1 MTGSPERRPAPV
13 PASLSDLC
21 TTAARSPPALLPPLL
36 GAAAANP
43 LLLWAGSAAAVAAYA
58 ASLDAIGLAGGIGVA
73 APLAVLAASA
83 LSSIA
88 GFAFSAI
95 CGAMLLHLLEGP
107 VRIVQI
113 LILCSIAIQS
123 LSVWALRRDTDW
135 RALPPFLAG
144 GVLGLPGGVWLL
156 LHLDQ
161 AAHARLIGLLLAGYA
176 LHMLLRRRPPP
187 PVAPRRQG
195 GPAADAL
202 AGLLGGVTGGLAGFP
217 GAFVTIWCGMKGW
230 DKARQRGVY
239 QPFILIMQL
248 LALGAIQAAA
258 PAGSAPGLDAASLAC
273 LPAALLG
280 TCCGLAV
287 FRRLDDRQFGTAVAL
302 LLLASGLGLVL

>member
-1 MTGSPERRPAPV
+1 
-13 PASLSDLC
+13 
-21 TTAARSPPALLPPLL
+21 
-36 GAAAANP
+36 
-43 LLLWAGSAAAVAAYA
+43 VAAYA
-58 ASLDAIGLAGGIGVA
+58 ASLDAIGLVGGIGVA

-83 LSSIA
+83 ASSIA

-95 CGAMLLHLLEGP
+95 CGAMLLHLLDGP

-144 GVLGLPGGVWLL
+144 GVLGLPVGVWLL
-156 LHLDQ
+156 LHLDRG
-161 AAHARLIGLLLAGYA
+161 AYARLFGLLLAGYA
-176 LHMLLRRRPPP
+176 LYMLLRRPP
-187 PVAPRRQG
+187 PVTTPRRQG

-217 GAFVTIWCGMKGW
+217 GAFVTIRCGMKGW

-258 PAGSAPGLDAASLAC
+258 PAASAPGLDAAALAC
-273 LPAALLG
+273 VPAALLG

-287 FRRLDDRQFGTAVAL
+287 FRRLDDRQFATAVKL
-302 LLLASGLGLVL
+302 LLLVSGLGLVL